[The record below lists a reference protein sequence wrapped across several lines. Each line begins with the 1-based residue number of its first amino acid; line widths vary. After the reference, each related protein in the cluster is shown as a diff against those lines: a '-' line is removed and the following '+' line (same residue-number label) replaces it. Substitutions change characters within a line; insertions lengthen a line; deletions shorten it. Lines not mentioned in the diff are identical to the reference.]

1 MNATERLLG
10 RWRQV
15 APDPSPASIFI
26 TFEPDGRL
34 RYALEAGTTQI
45 ILLTWRVDG
54 NVVVSEQPGAPRE
67 DRAHFRF
74 DGPGRLVLE
83 REGESYTYEL
93 AGA

>member
-1 MNATERLLG
+1 VNATERLLG

-34 RYALEAGTTQI
+34 RYALETGTTQI

-54 NVVVSEQPGAPRE
+54 DVLVSQQPGAPRE
-67 DRAHFRF
+67 DRAQFRF
-74 DGPGRLVLE
+74 DGAGRLVVE
-83 REGESYTYEL
+83 REGERYTYER